1 MRVQLEQKRKDK
13 EQQNK
18 RTLTNKNTGP
28 RRDNTWSYSRK
39 PHKIRGVSTVD
50 KRTSPI
56 NERHTF
62 GNGKRASCVVVVVV
76 FVVAAQA

>member
-1 MRVQLEQKRKDK
+1 MRVQLEQQDK

-28 RRDNTWSYSRK
+28 RRDNKWSYSRK

-50 KRTSPI
+50 K
-56 NERHTF
+56 HTF

-76 FVVAAQA
+76 VVVVVAAQA